1 MTRSQMTP
9 DETLLGLIKAQ
20 SAHGYVLL
28 GHFREGGLGRVWS
41 LSTSQLYAVLKRLEN
56 AGWIVGHEVHM
67 PDAPAR
73 TEYAIT
79 PAGERQLLA
88 WLNHP
93 QPSPSVRRVR
103 VEFLSRLY
111 IARLLN
117 LPTIPIVLSQRRTC
131 RQKLA
136 ELLEE
141 RERAAMGVD
150 YLAVDFVI
158 EQTRAILHWIERTEL
173 LPKDTLDD

>member
-1 MTRSQMTP
+1 MTP

-20 SAHGYVLL
+20 PAHGYVLL

-41 LSTSQLYAVLKRLEN
+41 LSTSQLYAVLKRLETCR
-56 AGWIVGHEVHM
+56 WIIGREVAA
-67 PDAPAR
+67 PDAPTR

-79 PAGERQLLA
+79 TAGETQLFA
-88 WLNHP
+88 WLHDP

-111 IARLLN
+111 VARLLN
-117 LPTIPIVLSQRRTC
+117 LPTIPIVLSQRRVC

-136 ELLEE
+136 ELLDE
-141 RERAAMGVD
+141 RERSAMGVD
-150 YLAVDFVI
+150 YLTVDFVI
-158 EQTRAILHWIERTEL
+158 EQMRAILHWIERTEL
-173 LPKDTLDD
+173 LPKDTLND